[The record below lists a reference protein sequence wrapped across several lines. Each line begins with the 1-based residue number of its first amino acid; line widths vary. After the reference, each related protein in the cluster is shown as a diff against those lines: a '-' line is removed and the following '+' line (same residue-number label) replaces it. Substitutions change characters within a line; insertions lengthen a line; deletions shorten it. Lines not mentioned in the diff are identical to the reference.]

1 MRVYELAKELG
12 IESKDALERLQGL
25 GVDVSSNFQAVDP
38 DDAERLKASLGD
50 KKAPAKKA
58 TKKKAAKKT
67 TKKKAAAKKTTKKKA
82 AKKKETKKKA
92 TKKKAAKK
100 VTKKKAA
107 KKVTKKKAAAK
118 APAAEK
124 AAKKA
129 PAVTRKAPEKAP
141 AAAAEAA
148 TKSPVVKAPEEAPAP
163 KAAPEPAPARERK
176 PAPEVSRPPVE
187 PFVIKDGMT
196 VKDLAEKMG
205 VKPADVMRELMMRG
219 TMANINQSL
228 SGELAV
234 AMAEVFGAEA
244 RYMEADEV
252 LLADIEES
260 RPEDLVPRPPVV
272 TIMGH
277 VDHGKT
283 LLLDSIRETN
293 VVDKE
298 AGGITQHIGASS
310 VVHDGQKIVFI
321 DTPGHEAFTRMRAR
335 GAEVTDIVVLVVA
348 ADDGVMPQTAEAID
362 HARAAGV
369 PIIVAINKIDR
380 PDANVDRVKQQLGER
395 NLAPEDWGGDT
406 VTVEVSAKMKQNLD
420 SLLEMIGLTAE
431 LLELR
436 ASPVVPASGTVLEAK
451 LDRQRGPV
459 ATLLVQEGTL
469 RVGDS
474 LIIGMESGKVRAMV
488 NEQGENVDEAGPA
501 TAVEVLGLAG
511 VPEAGDSFQEVEA
524 TGVAR
529 KVSEIRQ
536 ERKRQANMTEGT
548 RLTLED
554 LHEQLRAGEV
564 REMPVVV
571 KADVQGSV
579 EVLRD
584 AMQKLST
591 DKVKIEILR
600 AGAGGITESDVLLAS
615 ASNAIIVGFN
625 VRPERGVANAAEREG
640 IEIRLYTIIYQLLD
654 DLKQAM
660 LGQLEPEFKESRLG
674 SAEVR
679 DTFRIPRVGV
689 VAGCYMT
696 DGKITR
702 DAKVRLLRDSRVIFE
717 GRVGSLRRFKED
729 VAEVQQGYECGIGI
743 ANFNDVKV
751 GDVIEAFQ
759 VEQIAAKL

>member
-1 MRVYELAKELG
+1 MRVHELAKELG
-12 IESKDALERLQGL
+12 IESKDALEKLQDL
-25 GVDVSSNFQAVDP
+25 GVDVSSNFQAVDS
-38 DDAERLKASLGD
+38 DGAERLKASLEG
-50 KKAPAKKA
+50 KPAAAKKA
-58 TKKKAAKKT
+58 TKKKAAAKKT
-67 TKKKAAAKKTTKKKA
+67 AKKKTAKKKVTKKKAVKKKA
-82 AKKKETKKKA
+82 TAKKATKKKA
-92 TKKKAAKK
+92 TKKKATKK
-100 VTKKKAA
+100 VTKK
-107 KKVTKKKAAAK
+107 TAAAK
-118 APAAEK
+118 AAEPEKVEAEK
-124 AAKKA
+124 PEVEA
-129 PAVTRKAPEKAP
+129 PPVVPDEVTAPVAEV
-141 AAAAEAA
+141 AAEATPA
-148 TKSPVVKAPEEAPAP
+148 EEPKEPAVPEPTPAPE
-163 KAAPEPAPARERK
+163 PEPAPAEAK
-176 PAPEVSRPPVE
+176 PPAE

-205 VKPADVMRELMMRG
+205 VKPAEVMRELMMRG

-244 RYMEADEV
+244 RFMEADEV
-252 LLADIEES
+252 LLADIEKS
-260 RPEDLVPRPPVV
+260 RPEDLAPRSPVV

-293 VVDKE
+293 VVDRE

-310 VVHDGQKIVFI
+310 VVHNGQKIVFI

-335 GAEVTDIVVLVVA
+335 GAQITDIVVLVVA
-348 ADDGVMPQTAEAID
+348 ADDGVMPQTVEAID

-380 PDANVDRVKQQLGER
+380 PDANVDRVKQHLAER
-395 NLAPEDWGGDT
+395 NLASEDWGGNT
-406 VTVEVSAKMKQNLD
+406 VTVEVSAKLKQNLD

-431 LLELR
+431 LLELE
-436 ASPVVPASGTVLEAK
+436 ASPVAPASGTVLEAR
-451 LDRQRGPV
+451 LDRQRGAV
-459 ATLLVQEGTL
+459 ATLLVREGTL

-474 LIIGMESGKVRAMV
+474 LIIGIESGKVRAMFD
-488 NEQGENVDEAGPA
+488 EQGENVKEAGPG

-524 TGVAR
+524 AGVAR

-536 ERKRQANMTEGT
+536 DRQRQANMTAGT

-554 LHEQLRAGEV
+554 LHEQLRAGKV
-564 REMPVVV
+564 KDMPVVV
-571 KADVQGSV
+571 KADVRGSV

-584 AMQKLST
+584 ALQKLST
-591 DKVKIEILR
+591 EKVKIDILR
-600 AGAGGITESDVLLAS
+600 AGVGGITESDVLLAS

-654 DLKQAM
+654 ELKLAM
-660 LGQLEPEFKESRLG
+660 LGQLEPEFKETGLG
-674 SAEVR
+674 SAEIR

-759 VEQIAAKL
+759 VEEIAATL

>member
-12 IESKDALERLQGL
+12 IESKDALEKLQEL

-38 DDAERLKASLGD
+38 EGAERLKASLEG
-50 KKAPAKKA
+50 KPV
-58 TKKKAAKKT
+58 AAKKT
-67 TKKKAAAKKTTKKKA
+67 TKKKAAAKKTTKKKT
-82 AKKKETKKKA
+82 TKKKA
-92 TKKKAAKK
+92 TKKTAKKKTTAKKTTKKKAAKK
-100 VTKKKAA
+100 VTKK
-107 KKVTKKKAAAK
+107 
-118 APAAEK
+118 
-124 AAKKA
+124 
-129 PAVTRKAPEKAP
+129 
-141 AAAAEAA
+141 AA
-148 TKSPVVKAPEEAPAP
+148 TKVVEPEKVEAEKPQVDAPPVVPDEAAVPAADVAPEAAPVTAEIPKESAAPAP
-163 KAAPEPAPARERK
+163 EPEPE
-176 PAPEVSRPPVE
+176 PEPEPKVEKPPVE
-187 PFVIKDGMT
+187 PFVIVDGMT

-205 VKPADVMRELMMRG
+205 VKPAEVMRELMMRG

-244 RYMEADEV
+244 RFMEADEV
-252 LLADIEES
+252 LLSGIEES
-260 RPEDLVPRPPVV
+260 RPEDLAPRSPVV

-283 LLLDSIRETN
+283 LLLDSIRKTN
-293 VVDKE
+293 VVDRE

-335 GAEVTDIVVLVVA
+335 GAQITDIVVLVVA
-348 ADDGVMPQTAEAID
+348 ADDGVMPQTVEAID

-380 PDANVDRVKQQLGER
+380 PDANVDRVKQHLAER
-395 NLAPEDWGGDT
+395 NLASEDWGGET
-406 VTVEVSAKMKQNLD
+406 VTVEVSAKLKQNLET
-420 SLLEMIGLTAE
+420 LLEMIALTAE
-431 LLELR
+431 LLELE

-451 LDRQRGPV
+451 LDRQRGAV

-474 LIIGMESGKVRAMV
+474 LIIGMESGKVRAMT
-488 NEQGENVDEAGPA
+488 NELGESVKEAGPA

-511 VPEAGDSFQEVEA
+511 VPEAGDTFQQVEA
-524 TGVAR
+524 AGVAR

-536 ERKRQANMTEGT
+536 DRQRQSNMKAGT

-554 LHEQLRAGEV
+554 LNEQLRAGEV
-564 REMPVVV
+564 KDMPVVV

-591 DKVKIEILR
+591 EKVKVDILR

-625 VRPERGVANAAEREG
+625 VRPDRGVANAAEREG

-654 DLKQAM
+654 DLKAAM
-660 LGQLEPEFKESRLG
+660 LGQLDPEFKETRLG

-679 DTFRIPRVGV
+679 DTFRVPKAGV
-689 VAGCYMT
+689 VAGCYIT
-696 DGKITR
+696 DGKVTR

-717 GRVGSLRRFKED
+717 GNVGSMRRFKED

-751 GDVIEAFQ
+751 GDVIEAFH
-759 VEQIAAKL
+759 VEVIPAKL

>member
-12 IESKDALERLQGL
+12 IEGKDALEKLQDL
-25 GVDVSSNFQAVDP
+25 GVDVSSNFQAVDS
-38 DDAERLKASLGD
+38 DGAERLKASLEG
-50 KKAPAKKA
+50 KPAAAKKA
-58 TKKKAAKKT
+58 TKKKAAAMKTATKKT
-67 TKKKAAAKKTTKKKA
+67 AKKKDTKKKA
-82 AKKKETKKKA
+82 AKKKTTAKKVTKKKA
-92 TKKKAAKK
+92 TKKKA
-100 VTKKKAA
+100 T

-118 APAAEK
+118 AAEPQKVEAEKPEVEAPPVVPDEVTAPAAEVVTE
-124 AAKKA
+124 AAPVEEPKE
-129 PAVTRKAPEKAP
+129 PAVPE
-141 AAAAEAA
+141 
-148 TKSPVVKAPEEAPAP
+148 
-163 KAAPEPAPARERK
+163 PEPAEAKPPA
-176 PAPEVSRPPVE
+176 E

-196 VKDLAEKMG
+196 VKELAEKMG
-205 VKPADVMRELMMRG
+205 VNPAEVMRELMMRG

-244 RYMEADEV
+244 RFMEADEV
-252 LLADIEES
+252 LLADIEKS
-260 RPEDLVPRPPVV
+260 RPEDLAPRSPIV

-293 VVDKE
+293 VVDRE

-310 VVHDGQKIVFI
+310 VVQNGQKIVFI

-335 GAEVTDIVVLVVA
+335 GAQITDIVVLVVA
-348 ADDGVMPQTAEAID
+348 ADDGVMPQTVEAID

-380 PDANVDRVKQQLGER
+380 PDANVDRVKQHLAER
-395 NLAPEDWGGDT
+395 NLASEDWGGNT
-406 VTVEVSAKMKQNLD
+406 VTVEVSAKLKQNLD
-420 SLLEMIGLTAE
+420 SLLEMIGLTSE
-431 LLELR
+431 LLELE
-436 ASPVVPASGTVLEAK
+436 ASPVAPASGTVLEAK
-451 LDRQRGPV
+451 LDRQRGAV
-459 ATLLVQEGTL
+459 ATLLVREGTL

-474 LIIGMESGKVRAMV
+474 LIIGMESGKVRAML
-488 NEQGENVDEAGPA
+488 NEKGENVKEAGPA

-524 TGVAR
+524 AGIAR

-536 ERKRQANMTEGT
+536 DRQRQANMTAGT

-564 REMPVVV
+564 QDMPVVV

-584 AMQKLST
+584 ALQKLST
-591 DKVKIEILR
+591 EKIKIDILR

-654 DLKQAM
+654 ELKLAM
-660 LGQLEPEFKESRLG
+660 LGKLEPEFKETQLG

-679 DTFRIPRVGV
+679 DTFRIPRVGM

-702 DAKVRLLRDSRVIFE
+702 DAKVRLLRDSRVVFE

-729 VAEVQQGYECGIGI
+729 VAEVQQGYECGISI
-743 ANFNDVKV
+743 ANFNDVKL

-759 VEQIAAKL
+759 VEEIAATL

>member
-1 MRVYELAKELG
+1 MRVYELAKKLG
-12 IESKDALERLQGL
+12 IESKDALEKLQDL
-25 GVDVSSNFQAVDP
+25 GVDVSSNFQAVDS
-38 DDAERLKASLGD
+38 DSAERLKASLEG
-50 KKAPAKKA
+50 KPA
-58 TKKKAAKKT
+58 AAKKT

-82 AKKKETKKKA
+82 AAKKTTKKKA
-92 TKKKAAKK
+92 TGKKVTKKPAAAKKKTTKKKATKK

-107 KKVTKKKAAAK
+107 TG
-118 APAAEK
+118 AAEPEVVEVEK
-124 AAKKA
+124 TEKVVPPVVLDQVAE
-129 PAVTRKAPEKAP
+129 PAVKSAVEAAPVEAPE
-141 AAAAEAA
+141 
-148 TKSPVVKAPEEAPAP
+148 PEPEP
-163 KAAPEPAPARERK
+163 KAAPEPAPEPAK
-176 PAPEVSRPPVE
+176 PPAE

-205 VKPADVMRELMMRG
+205 VKPAEVMRELMMRG

-260 RPEDLVPRPPVV
+260 RPEDLAPRPPVV

-283 LLLDSIRETN
+283 LLLDAIRETN
-293 VVDKE
+293 VVDRE

-310 VVHDGQKIVFI
+310 VAHDGQKIVFI

-335 GAEVTDIVVLVVA
+335 GAQITDIVVLVVA
-348 ADDGVMPQTAEAID
+348 ADDGVMPQTVEAID

-380 PDANVDRVKQQLGER
+380 PDANVDRVKQHLAER
-395 NLAPEDWGGDT
+395 NLASEDWGGNT
-406 VTVEVSAKMKQNLD
+406 VTVEVSAKLKQNLD
-420 SLLEMIGLTAE
+420 ALLEMIGLTAE
-431 LLELR
+431 LLELE
-436 ASPVVPASGTVLEAK
+436 ASPVVPASGVVLEAR
-451 LDRQRGPV
+451 LDRQRGAV
-459 ATLLVQEGTL
+459 ATLLVQGGTL

-474 LIIGMESGKVRAMV
+474 LIIGMESGKVRAML
-488 NEQGENVDEAGPA
+488 NEVGENVKEAGPA

-524 TGVAR
+524 AGVAR

-536 ERKRQANMTEGT
+536 DRQRQANMTAGT

-564 REMPVVV
+564 QDMPVVI

-579 EVLRD
+579 EVLKD

-591 DKVKIEILR
+591 DKVKIDILR

-640 IEIRLYTIIYQLLD
+640 VEIRLYTIIYQLLD
-654 DLKQAM
+654 ELKLAM
-660 LGQLEPEFKESRLG
+660 LGQLEPEFKETRLG

-702 DAKVRLLRDSRVIFE
+702 DAKLRLLRDSRVIFE
-717 GRVGSLRRFKED
+717 GRVASLRRFKED

-751 GDVIEAFQ
+751 GDVIEAFH
-759 VEQIAAKL
+759 VEEIAARL

>member
-1 MRVYELAKELG
+1 
-12 IESKDALERLQGL
+12 
-25 GVDVSSNFQAVDP
+25 
-38 DDAERLKASLGD
+38 
-50 KKAPAKKA
+50 
-58 TKKKAAKKT
+58 
-67 TKKKAAAKKTTKKKA
+67 AAKKTTKKKA